1 MIKSKI
7 QSLLKNLNKPL
18 IKRKDLIIAAFII
31 AFAIVLKSTITL
43 MGFIPMDI
51 NSSYPITLKNWLYS
65 FLLISIYSWLLLD
78 FNLIRKTKLFPK
90 SSNSGSFVILLTGNL
105 IIFLV
110 SLFIFIAGK
119 FLIDSILLTKE
130 ELYKITF
137 GWFIIMSATL
147 LIVEIFKLKQKS
159 KHDEIDKE
167 ILKREKIQSELN
179 EIKNQMNPHFLFN
192 SLNSLHSLI
201 RSNPE
206 KATLFVTNLSMLYR
220 YVLQSKEKDLVSIDE
235 ELSFLKNYTDLIH
248 IRYRDKFQIS
258 IDIDKRNLHLSIPVL
273 SIQLLVENAIKHNEI
288 SEENPLK
295 VLVNIIDEHLVVTHK
310 LRLRKTLIQST
321 GNGIVNLSR
330 RCQHLIGKDIE
341 IQKDENFTVRIP
353 IKNN

>member
-1 MIKSKI
+1 MFISKI
-7 QSLLKNLNKPL
+7 RLLLENHRKPSYEEKNLILVAIL
-18 IKRKDLIIAAFII
+18 IT
-31 AFAIVLKSTITL
+31 FAITLKGALTL
-43 MGFIPMDI
+43 MGIIPIDP
-51 NSSYPITLKNWLYS
+51 NAQFPITLKNWIFS
-65 FLLISIYSWLLLD
+65 MIIISSYSWLLLD
-78 FNLIRKTKLFPK
+78 FNLRRKSKLFPK
-90 SSNSGSFVILLTGNL
+90 ISQLGSLAILLAGN
-105 IIFLV
+105 FL
-110 SLFIFIAGK
+110 IFI
-119 FLIDSILLTKE
+119 STLTLQIIGEHTINPLSMSNE
-130 ELYKITF
+130 EVFMLTF
-137 GWFIIMSATL
+137 GWFIIFVASL
-147 LIVEIFKLKQKS
+147 LIVEIFKLRQKS
-159 KHDEIDKE
+159 KHDAIDKE

-258 IDIDKRNLHLSIPVL
+258 IDINKKDLQSSIPVL
-273 SIQLLVENAIKHNEI
+273 SIQLLVENAIKHNEVS
-288 SEENPLK
+288 SEHPLK
-295 VLVNIIDEHLVVTHK
+295 VFINIKDEHLVVTHK

-330 RCQHLIGKDIE
+330 RCHHLIGKDIE

>member
-1 MIKSKI
+1 MLISKIKS
-7 QSLLKNLNKPL
+7 LLENIVKPSFKGKTL
-18 IKRKDLIIAAFII
+18 ILI
-31 AFAIVLKSTITL
+31 AFTIAFGINLKSTITL
-43 MGFIPMDI
+43 MGFIPMDV
-51 NSSYPITLKNWLYS
+51 NSSYPITFKNWVYS
-65 FLLISIYSWLLLD
+65 FSVISAYSWLLLD
-78 FNLIRKTKLFPK
+78 FNLIRKAKLFPK
-90 SSNSGSFVILLTGNL
+90 ISRSSSLGILITGNL
-105 IIFLV
+105 IIYITTL
-110 SLFIFIAGK
+110 LIYIIGK
-119 FLIDSILLTKE
+119 SLIDSIFIMGE
-130 ELYKITF
+130 ELYKKTF
-137 GWFIIMSATL
+137 GWLVIMSATL

-159 KHDEIDKE
+159 KHDDIDKE

-235 ELSFLKNYTDLIH
+235 ELAFLKNYTDLIH
-248 IRYRDKFQIS
+248 IRYRDKFQIN
-258 IDIDKRNLHLSIPVL
+258 IDINKKDLHLSIPVL

-288 SEENPLK
+288 SEKNPLK
-295 VLVNIIDEHLVVTHK
+295 ILVNIIDEYLVVTHK

-330 RCQHLIGKDIE
+330 RCQYLIGKDIE
-341 IQKDENFTVRIP
+341 IQQDENFTVRIP